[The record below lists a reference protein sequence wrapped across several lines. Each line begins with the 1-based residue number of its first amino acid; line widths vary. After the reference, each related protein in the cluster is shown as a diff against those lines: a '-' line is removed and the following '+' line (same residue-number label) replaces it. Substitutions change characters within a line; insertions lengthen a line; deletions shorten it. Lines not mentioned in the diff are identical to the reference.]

1 MKRLFAG
8 VFVAILLAASASVAG
23 ATTIDTSSSAVV
35 GNYKFGEYYGYS
47 TIGQTF
53 SLNPGDDTTLD
64 SVTFYV
70 NDYSDP
76 NAPYAAWSLL
86 DNIDFA
92 FYLYA
97 WDGDSITG
105 ASLFTSGQLS
115 TAVADV
121 SGYETFTVNTGGVS
135 LSTGTDYVFFI
146 STLNYSDGWW
156 SYGDV
161 GAVNNNSYANGSQVM
176 TDSPNLSN
184 AWTVPNSYDMPF
196 VMQLSP
202 SPSQVPEPS
211 TLLLLGGGLA
221 GLGIVRRFR
230 KG

>member
-8 VFVAILLAASASVAG
+8 FFVAILLAASASVAG
-23 ATTIDTSSSAVV
+23 ATTIDTSSSPVINA
-35 GNYKFGEYYGYS
+35 YSFGEYYGWS

-53 SLNPGDDTTLD
+53 NLNPGDDTTLD

-76 NAPYAAWSLL
+76 NTGWSGF

-92 FYLYA
+92 FHLYA
-97 WDGDSITG
+97 WDGGSITG

-135 LSTGTDYVFFI
+135 LSTGTDYVFFV
-146 STLNYSDGWW
+146 STLNYYDGWW
-156 SYGDV
+156 SFGKIGLISDS
-161 GAVNNNSYANGSQVM
+161 SYAGGTLVI
-176 TDSPNLSN
+176 TDSTNLVGT
-184 AWTVPNSYDMPF
+184 WPVPNSYDMPF

>member
-1 MKRLFAG
+1 MKRFLAGLFTA
-8 VFVAILLAASASVAG
+8 FLLAASASVAG
-23 ATTIDTSSSAVV
+23 ATTIDTSSSPGV
-35 GNYKFGEYYGYS
+35 GYNFGEYYGWS

-53 SLNPGDDTTLD
+53 NLNPGDDTTLD

-76 NAPYAAWSLL
+76 NTAWSGL

-92 FYLYA
+92 FHLYA

-135 LSTGTDYVFFI
+135 LSTGTDYVFFV

-156 SYGDV
+156 SYGNIRV
-161 GAVNNNSYANGSQVM
+161 VNNNSYAGGTQVI
-176 TDSPNLSN
+176 TDSTNLSG
-184 AWTVPNSYDMPF
+184 AWVVPNSDMSF
-196 VMQLSP
+196 IMQLSP